1 MTYQCPVCGFDA
13 MPFPPEDHTV
23 CSCCGTEFGYHD
35 LRRSHDD
42 LRKAW
47 IDRGS
52 PWFSQKGFS
61 QRMPKP
67 EGWDAR
73 KQLAKLREARVS

>member
-13 MPFPPEDHTV
+13 MPLPPGDHTV

-35 LRRSHDD
+35 LHRSHED
-42 LRKAW
+42 LRKDW

-52 PWFSQKGFS
+52 PWFSQ
-61 QRMPKP
+61 RMPKP
-67 EGWDAR
+67 QDWDPQ
-73 KQLAKLREARVS
+73 KQLAKLREAQVS